1 MVRIDMS
8 EYMESFAVS
17 RLVGPPP
24 GYVGYAEGGQL
35 TEAVR
40 RDPHTLILLDEIEK
54 AHPDVF
60 NILLQVLEDGRLT
73 DSKGRTVDFTNAM
86 LVMTSN
92 VGSKAI
98 LSSMEN
104 GGDGSADQYARVQ
117 GDVRR
122 ELSAQYRPEFL
133 NRLDEIIVFRPLT
146 RPEVGD
152 IAELMLRSVRARA
165 EARRVSVTVDDA
177 FRAALLSQGFSPKFG
192 ARPMR
197 RAVQRLLEN
206 PLSECLL
213 DGFAAPGAA
222 VSLTAT
228 EDGCVVVSDG
238 AGGTKT
244 FDAETL
250 GTGSGGIE
258 QGVVVKNG
266 KNGDAVAHKNGDA
279 VVDLP
284 LPGFAAQ

>member
-1 MVRIDMS
+1 
-8 EYMESFAVS
+8 
-17 RLVGPPP
+17 
-24 GYVGYAEGGQL
+24 
-35 TEAVR
+35 
-40 RDPHTLILLDEIEK
+40 
-54 AHPDVF
+54 
-60 NILLQVLEDGRLT
+60 
-73 DSKGRTVDFTNAM
+73 
-86 LVMTSN
+86 
-92 VGSKAI
+92 
-98 LSSMEN
+98 
-104 GGDGSADQYARVQ
+104 
-117 GDVRR
+117 
-122 ELSAQYRPEFL
+122 
-133 NRLDEIIVFRPLT
+133 VFRPLT

-165 EARRVSVTVDDA
+165 EARGVSVTVDDA